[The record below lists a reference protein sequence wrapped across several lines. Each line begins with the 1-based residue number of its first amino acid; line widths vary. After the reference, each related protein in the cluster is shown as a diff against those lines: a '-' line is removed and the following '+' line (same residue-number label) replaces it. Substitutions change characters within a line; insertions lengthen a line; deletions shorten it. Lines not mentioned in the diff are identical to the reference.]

1 MRRNLSRAFGVLT
14 LLAVAILV
22 AGMEQNVRAATH
34 ADATISGVVVN
45 GTRDNAPLANQQV
58 TLQDVSGDTPRDI
71 ALSTSDASGRFS
83 FEHIN
88 DTGAAIYR
96 VTTSFQDGYFTSAPL
111 PLAQLPTS
119 GVTLSVYDVTH
130 NTANLRILS
139 ATALFREPRPA
150 NGLISVAELFTF
162 QNESATAFVGTT
174 DPVDGQPMGLLRF
187 ALPAGATNITLGKGF
202 DGALAAQVA
211 AGFGANATVPPG
223 QTQFAFVFDL
233 PYTGTS
239 YTFPLKVV
247 YPTEQLSAL
256 IPHDISVQS
265 GDFADKG
272 VITTAGSQYH
282 LLERGALDAGGHAQ
296 LRLDAL
302 PPPGAPATLDARLLT
317 IFAGLLALL
326 LAMLAGLYI
335 RRGDL
340 AAVFGLAP
348 VAVTRHRAKNSA
360 ASPHEEE
367 RTALLRQLLALEQ
380 ARAKGKLDAE
390 TYRRAEIATRDKL
403 KALLLQ
409 TDIGSMPAT
418 TAAPVTSAPE
428 TSAPETSEP
437 IAETAPNATDWQAQD
452 TLSGGSA

>member
-1 MRRNLSRAFGVLT
+1 MRRNLFPRALGVLA
-14 LLAVAILV
+14 LLAVAIFV
-22 AGMEQNVRAATH
+22 AGMSHTARAATR

-45 GTRDNAPLANQQV
+45 GTHDNAPIANQQV
-58 TLQDVSGDTPRDI
+58 TLQDVSGDAPRDI

-83 FEHIN
+83 FEHIA

-96 VTTSFQDGYFTSAPL
+96 VTTSFQGGYFVSAPL
-111 PLAQLPTS
+111 PLAQIPSS
-119 GVTLSVYDVTH
+119 GLTLSVYDVSH
-130 NTANLRILS
+130 SAANLRILS

-150 NGLISVAELFTF
+150 NGLIGVAELFTF

-187 ALPAGATNITLGKGF
+187 ALPAGAANITLGKGF
-202 DGALAAQVA
+202 DGAQAAQVA
-211 AGFGANATVPPG
+211 AGFGANATIPPG

-247 YPTEQLSAL
+247 YPTEKLTVLVPQH
-256 IPHDISVQS
+256 ITVQS
-265 GDFADKG
+265 GDFDDKG
-272 VITTAGSQYH
+272 SITTARSQYR
-282 LLERGALDAGGHAQ
+282 LLEHGALDAGAQ
-296 LRLDAL
+296 AQFSLDGL
-302 PPPGAPATLDARLLT
+302 PKPGTPATLDARLLT

-326 LAMLAGLYI
+326 LALLVGLYI

-348 VAVTRHRAKNSA
+348 VAVTKRRAKSHA
-360 ASPHEEE
+360 AAPHEEE

-390 TYRRAEIATRDKL
+390 MYRREEAATRDRL
-403 KALLLQ
+403 KALLIQ
-409 TDIGSMPAT
+409 TDA
-418 TAAPVTSAPE
+418 VSAPAF
-428 TSAPETSEP
+428 T
-437 IAETAPNATDWQAQD
+437 PNATETGVTTDAENTASDADRQAQD

>member
-1 MRRNLSRAFGVLT
+1 MRRNILPRALGVLAM
-14 LLAVAILV
+14 LAVAVFV
-22 AGMEQNVRAATH
+22 ASMGHTVHAAAR

-45 GTRDNAPLANQQV
+45 GTHNNAPIANQQV
-58 TLQDVSGDTPRDI
+58 TLQDVSGDTPHDI
-71 ALSTSDASGRFS
+71 ALATSDASGRFS
-83 FEHIN
+83 FEHIG
-88 DTGAAIYR
+88 DTGSAIYR
-96 VTTSFQDGYFTSAPL
+96 VMTSFQGGYFVSAPL
-111 PLAQLPTS
+111 PFAQIPSS

-130 NTANLRILS
+130 SAATLRILS

-150 NGLISVAELFTF
+150 NGLIGVAELFSF

-187 ALPAGATNITLGKGF
+187 ALPSGATNITLGKGF
-202 DGALAAQVA
+202 DGAQAAQVA

-247 YPTEQLSAL
+247 YPAEKLTAL
-256 IPHDISVQS
+256 VPHDITVQQ
-265 GDFADKG
+265 GDFSDKG
-272 VITTAGSQYH
+272 LITTAGSQYH
-282 LLERGALDAGGHAQ
+282 LLEHGALDADAQAQ

-302 PPPGAPATLDARLLT
+302 PPPGTPLTLDARLLT
-317 IFAGLLALL
+317 IFAALLALL
-326 LAMLAGLYI
+326 LALLVELYI

-348 VAVTRHRAKNSA
+348 VAITRRRAKSRV

-390 TYRRAEIATRDKL
+390 AYRREEAATRDQL
-403 KALLLQ
+403 KALLIE
-409 TDIGSMPAT
+409 TESASAPAV
-418 TAAPVTSAPE
+418 TANAVEKSAPE
-428 TSAPETSEP
+428 PGDDTSATER
-437 IAETAPNATDWQAQD
+437 QAQD

>member
-1 MRRNLSRAFGVLT
+1 MRRNLPRALGVLA
-14 LLAVAILV
+14 LLVVAVFF
-22 AGMEQNVRAATH
+22 AGLGQTAHAATH
-34 ADATISGVVVN
+34 ADATISGIVVN
-45 GTRDNAPLANQQV
+45 GAHDNAPLANQQV
-58 TLQDVSGDTPRDI
+58 TLQDVSGDAPRDI
-71 ALSTSDASGRFS
+71 ALSTSDATGHFS

-88 DTGAAIYR
+88 DTGSAIYR
-96 VTTSFQDGYFTSAPL
+96 VTTAFQDGYFVSAPL
-111 PLAQLPTS
+111 PLAQIPS
-119 GVTLSVYDVTH
+119 NGVTLSVYDVTH
-130 NTANLRILS
+130 NTASLRILS

-150 NGLISVAELFTF
+150 NGLIGVAELFTF

-202 DGALAAQVA
+202 DGAQAAQVA

-247 YPTEQLSAL
+247 YPAEKLTAL
-256 IPHDISVQS
+256 IPQDITVQA
-265 GDFADKG
+265 GDFSDKG
-272 VITTAGSQYH
+272 PVTTAGSQYH
-282 LLERGALDAGGHAQ
+282 LLEHGALAADGQAQ

-302 PPPGAPATLDARLLT
+302 PPPGTPLTLDTRLLT

-326 LAMLAGLYI
+326 LALLVGLYI

-348 VAVTRHRAKNSA
+348 GAVTRRRAKSRV

-367 RTALLRQLLALEQ
+367 RNALLRQLLALEQ
-380 ARAKGKLDAE
+380 QRAKGKLDAE
-390 TYRRAEIATRDKL
+390 VYRREEAATRDKL
-403 KALLLQ
+403 KSLLIQ
-409 TDIGSMPAT
+409 TD
-418 TAAPVTSAPE
+418 TANAPVVTTNVAE
-428 TSAPETSEP
+428 TSAPEVEHDAS
-437 IAETAPNATDWQAQD
+437 APDRQAQD

>member
-1 MRRNLSRAFGVLT
+1 MRRNLLPRALGVLA
-14 LLAVAILV
+14 LLAVVIFV
-22 AGMEQNVRAATH
+22 AGMGHTARAATR
-34 ADATISGVVVN
+34 AEATISGVVVN
-45 GTRDNAPLANQQV
+45 GTHENAPIANQQV
-58 TLQDVSGDTPRDI
+58 TLQDVSGDAPRDI

-83 FEHIN
+83 FEHIA

-96 VTTSFQDGYFTSAPL
+96 VTTSFQGGYFVSAPL
-111 PLAQLPTS
+111 PLAQIPSS
-119 GVTLSVYDVTH
+119 GLTLSVYDVSH
-130 NTANLRILS
+130 SAANLRILS
-139 ATALFREPRPA
+139 ATALFRELRPA
-150 NGLISVAELFTF
+150 NGLIGVAELFTF

-187 ALPAGATNITLGKGF
+187 ALPAGAANITLGKGF
-202 DGALAAQVA
+202 DGAQAAQVP
-211 AGFGANATVPPG
+211 AGFGANATIPPG

-247 YPTEQLSAL
+247 YPAEKLTAL
-256 IPHDISVQS
+256 VPQDISVQQ

-272 VITTAGSQYH
+272 PITSAGSQYR
-282 LLERGALDAGGHAQ
+282 LLEHGALTAGGQAQ

-302 PPPGAPATLDARLLT
+302 PPPGTPATLDARLLT

-326 LAMLAGLYI
+326 LTLLVGLYI

-340 AAVFGLAP
+340 AGVFGLAP
-348 VAVTRHRAKNSA
+348 AAISKRRAKSRPASA
-360 ASPHEEE
+360 HEEE

-390 TYRRAEIATRDKL
+390 AYRREEAATRDKL
-403 KALLLQ
+403 KALLIQ
-409 TDIGSMPAT
+409 TDVA
-418 TAAPVTSAPE
+418 AAPAVITSSVTENTAVAADHDASAP
-428 TSAPETSEP
+428 
-437 IAETAPNATDWQAQD
+437 DLQAQD

>member
-1 MRRNLSRAFGVLT
+1 MRRNLPLLLRALGVLT
-14 LLAVAILV
+14 LLAVAGIMC
-22 AGMEQNVRAATH
+22 MEHEVWAATR

-45 GTRDNAPLANQQV
+45 GTHNNTPLADQQV
-58 TLQDVSGDTPRDI
+58 TLQDVSGDNPRDI
-71 ALSTSDASGRFS
+71 ALSTSDVNGRFS
-83 FEHIN
+83 FEHIS
-88 DTGAAIYR
+88 DTDSAIYR
-96 VTTSFQDGYFTSAPL
+96 VTTSFQGGYFTSAPL
-111 PLAQLPTS
+111 PLAQIPS
-119 GVTLSVYDVTH
+119 GGLTLSVYDVSHSAAT
-130 NTANLRILS
+130 LRILS
-139 ATALFREPRPA
+139 ATALFREPRPV
-150 NGLISVAELFTF
+150 NGLIGVAELFTF

-202 DGALAAQVA
+202 DGAQAAQVP

-247 YPTEQLSAL
+247 YPAEKLTAL
-256 IPHDISVQS
+256 IPQDITVQPV
-265 GDFADKG
+265 DFSDKG
-272 VITTAGSQYH
+272 PITTSGSQYH
-282 LLERGALDAGGHAQ
+282 LLEHGALDANAQAQ
-296 LRLDAL
+296 LSLDGL
-302 PPPGAPATLDARLLT
+302 PKPGTPATLDTRLLT

-326 LAMLAGLYI
+326 LALLAGLYI

-348 VAVTRHRAKNSA
+348 VAPTKRRTKSRA

-367 RTALLRQLLALEQ
+367 RTALLRQLLTLEQ

-390 TYRRAEIATRDKL
+390 AYRREEATTRDRL
-403 KALLLQ
+403 KALLIQ
-409 TDIGSMPAT
+409 TDAA
-418 TAAPVTSAPE
+418 AAPAVTAETEAAKTSAIE
-428 TSAPETSEP
+428 ASEG
-437 IAETAPNATDWQAQD
+437 ASATDRQAQD

>member
-1 MRRNLSRAFGVLT
+1 MRRNLLPRALGVLT
-14 LLAVAILV
+14 LLAAAIFV
-22 AGMEQNVRAATH
+22 AGRGHNVRAAAR

-45 GTRDNAPLANQQV
+45 GTHDNTPLANQQV
-58 TLQDVSGDTPRDI
+58 TLQDVTGDAPREI
-71 ALSTSDASGRFS
+71 ALSTSDATGHFS

-88 DTGAAIYR
+88 DTGSAIYR
-96 VTTSFQDGYFTSAPL
+96 VTTSFQGGYFVSAPL
-111 PLAQLPTS
+111 PLAQIPAS

-130 NTANLRILS
+130 STASLRILS

-150 NGLISVAELFTF
+150 NGLIGVAELFTF
-162 QNESATAFVGTT
+162 QNESALAFVGTT

-202 DGALAAQVA
+202 DGAQAAQVS

-247 YPTEQLSAL
+247 YPTEKLTAL
-256 IPHDISVQS
+256 IPQDITVQS
-265 GDFADKG
+265 RDFDDKG
-272 VITTAGSQYH
+272 PITTAGSQYH
-282 LLERGALDAGGHAQ
+282 LLEHGALDAGGQAQ
-296 LRLDAL
+296 LRLDGL
-302 PPPGAPATLDARLLT
+302 PKPGTPATLDTRLLT

-326 LAMLAGLYI
+326 LALLAGLYI

-348 VAVTRHRAKNSA
+348 MAPTRRRAKSHV

-367 RTALLRQLLALEQ
+367 RTALLRQLLTLEQ

-390 TYRRAEIATRDKL
+390 AYRREEAATRDKL
-403 KALLLQ
+403 KALLIQ
-409 TDIGSMPAT
+409 TDAQADAANGPVVAT
-418 TAAPVTSAPE
+418 NATEMSAPE
-428 TSAPETSEP
+428 AEHNTSA
-437 IAETAPNATDWQAQD
+437 ADRQAQD

>member
-1 MRRNLSRAFGVLT
+1 MRRNVLLCALGVLA
-14 LLAVAILV
+14 LLAVAIFMTGLGHT
-22 AGMEQNVRAATH
+22 ARAATR
-34 ADATISGVVVN
+34 AGATISGVVVN
-45 GTRDNAPLANQQV
+45 GTHNNAPIANQQV
-58 TLQDVSGDTPRDI
+58 TLQDVSGDAPRDI
-71 ALSTSDASGRFS
+71 ALSTSDADGRFS
-83 FEHIN
+83 FEHIA
-88 DTGAAIYR
+88 DTGSEIYR
-96 VTTSFQDGYFTSAPL
+96 VTTTFQSGYFTSAPL
-111 PLAQLPTS
+111 PLAQIPSS

-130 NTANLRILS
+130 SAASLRILS
-139 ATALFREPRPA
+139 ATALFREPRPV
-150 NGLISVAELFTF
+150 NGLIGVAELFTF

-202 DGALAAQVA
+202 DGAQAAQA
-211 AGFGANATVPPG
+211 PAGFGANATVPPG
-223 QTQFAFVFDL
+223 QAQFAFVFDL

-239 YTFPLKVV
+239 YTFPLKVI
-247 YPTEQLSAL
+247 YPAEKLTAL
-256 IPHDISVQS
+256 VPQDISVQS

-272 VITTAGSQYH
+272 MITTAGSQYH
-282 LLERGALDAGGHAQ
+282 LLEHGALAADAQAQ

-302 PPPGAPATLDARLLT
+302 PKPGTPATLDTRLLT

-326 LAMLAGLYI
+326 LALLVGLYI

-348 VAVTRHRAKNSA
+348 AAITRRRARSRA

-390 TYRRAEIATRDKL
+390 AYRREEAAMRDKL
-403 KALLLQ
+403 KALLIQ
-409 TDIGSMPAT
+409 TDIQTGAMT
-418 TAAPVTSAPE
+418 APVAATNAAEANMMVEAEHDASAP
-428 TSAPETSEP
+428 
-437 IAETAPNATDWQAQD
+437 DRQAQD

>member
-1 MRRNLSRAFGVLT
+1 MRRNLLLRAFCALA
-14 LLAVAILV
+14 LLAITGIMCMGHEVW
-22 AGMEQNVRAATH
+22 AAAR
-34 ADATISGVVVN
+34 ADATISGIIVN
-45 GTRDNAPLANQQV
+45 GTHNNAPLSNQQV
-58 TLQDVSGDTPRDI
+58 TLQDVSGDNPRDI
-71 ALSTSDASGRFS
+71 ALSTSDATGHFS

-96 VTTSFQDGYFTSAPL
+96 VTTSFQSGYFVSAPL
-111 PLAQLPTS
+111 PLAQIPS
-119 GVTLSVYDVTH
+119 NGVTLSVYDVTH
-130 NTANLRILS
+130 SAATLRILS
-139 ATALFREPRPA
+139 ATALFREPRPV
-150 NGLISVAELFTF
+150 NGLIGVAELFTF

-202 DGALAAQVA
+202 DGAQAAQVP

-223 QTQFAFVFDL
+223 ETQFAFVFDL

-247 YPTEQLSAL
+247 YPAEKLTAL
-256 IPHDISVQS
+256 VPQDITIQPV
-265 GDFADKG
+265 DFSDKG
-272 VITTAGSQYH
+272 PITTAGSDYH
-282 LLERGALDAGGHAQ
+282 LLEHGALTAGGQAQ

-302 PPPGAPATLDARLLT
+302 PPPGMPTTLDVRLLT

-326 LAMLAGLYI
+326 LALLAGLYI

-348 VAVTRHRAKNSA
+348 TAITRRRAKSHV

-380 ARAKGKLDAE
+380 ARAKGKLDTE
-390 TYRRAEIATRDKL
+390 TYRREEAATRDKL
-403 KALLLQ
+403 KALLIQ
-409 TDIGSMPAT
+409 TDAT
-418 TAAPVTSAPE
+418 NAPVVAMKAAETGEPIPETE
-428 TSAPETSEP
+428 TSA
-437 IAETAPNATDWQAQD
+437 TDRQAQD